1 MQRFS
6 MGIPVE
12 KEKNIAFLI
21 KCVKMNLK
29 ILLEVFLMPYVISDE
44 CIACGACA
52 GECPVGAISE
62 GDGKYVIDPDTCISC
77 GACAGVCPVGAPQ
90 EG

>member
-1 MQRFS
+1 MEGFP

-62 GDGKYVIDPDTCISC
+62 GDGKYVIDPDTCIDC
-77 GACAGVCPVGAPQ
+77 GACAGTCPVGAPQ

>member
-1 MQRFS
+1 
-6 MGIPVE
+6 MGNPVE
-12 KEKNIAFLI
+12 KEKRIAFLI
-21 KCVKMNLK
+21 ECVKMYMK

-52 GECPVGAISE
+52 SECPVGAIS
-62 GDGKYVIDPDTCISC
+62 DADAKPVPAPDTCLDC
-77 GACAGVCPVGAPQ
+77 GACAGTCPVGAPQ

>member
-1 MQRFS
+1 MQGFP

-77 GACAGVCPVGAPQ
+77 GACAGACPVGAPQ

>member
-1 MQRFS
+1 MEGFP

-12 KEKNIAFLI
+12 KEKSIAFLI

-62 GDGKYVIDPDTCISC
+62 GDIYSIDAEKCIECGTCAS
-77 GACAGVCPVGAPQ
+77 VCPTGAI
-90 EG
+90 EEA